1 MSKVKAKGNKQVVE
15 AKLRGLHGFSD
26 KAVTDAIITAHSEAA
41 KAADHAEAKAKAALE
56 VCRVAS
62 TLRIDDAENSKLTA
76 EDWASQWRYSMR
88 GVLPLLHKAGI
99 DWVEQTETTLK
110 SGEVR
115 IGYKLTGYGRNI
127 SSDANQC
134 GQYDVDARKC
144 ESLREVRAA
153 LKAAKEAEAIEAES
167 EVEAECRELS
177 VVFDDGVKALRKL
190 LAEAE
195 SPEAWKAAI
204 DAVAEQVEANTIPEI
219 ETEAE
224 AA

>member
-26 KAVTDAIITAHSEAA
+26 KKVADSIIEAHSEA
-41 KAADHAEAKAKAALE
+41 KAASDHAEAKAKAALA
-56 VCRVAS
+56 VCRES
-62 TLRIDDAENSKLTA
+62 SRLRMDDSENAKLTA

-88 GVLPLLHKAGI
+88 GILPRLHKAGI

-110 SGEVR
+110 DGSVK

-127 SSDANQC
+127 SSDANQV
-134 GQYDVDARKC
+134 GQYGIDARKC
-144 ESLREVRAA
+144 DSLREVRKA
-153 LKAAKEAEAIEAES
+153 LEVAKTAEAEAAES
-167 EVEAECRELS
+167 EVERECRELAE
-177 VVFDDGVKALRKL
+177 VFDHGVKTLRKL

-195 SPEAWKAAI
+195 SPEAWQSAI

-219 ETEAE
+219 EAEAE